1 MEQLPGAD
9 SIFLSME
16 TGDSHSH
23 VGGLTILDPSGC
35 PDFDYKR
42 FASFVAERIRLAP
55 RFGWKIR
62 EVPLGLDRPYWIE
75 DPDYDP
81 HRHIRRIAVPSPG
94 GIHEL
99 AELAGFLFGQ
109 PLEKGRPLWEIW
121 YIEGVEGGR
130 VALFMKAH
138 HCLMDGVSGAGLGEL
153 LCDLE
158 PNPETPLAAAHRPE
172 LKKPGE
178 PGELDMLLRGV
189 RNWLGTPGRIL
200 DYGRRSA
207 GRAVATLR
215 ALGEPEAPPLPFS
228 APKTIFNRNVGPK
241 RAFACVTLPLDEI
254 KAVRKHF
261 DVTVNDVLLAVTGS
275 AVRQYLIDRD
285 ELPEE
290 SLQVLVP
297 VSTRSEDDDRLGNR
311 VTNIAVSWASDV
323 DDPAERLR
331 RISRNA
337 KKAKE
342 LLGAGDTFFLNA
354 LGELLPPALA
364 GWMFRLGDADTTP
377 LIGNVVVSNVRGT
390 PIPLYTAGAR
400 IESMYPLSVLA
411 VGQGLNIT
419 VVSYMGRVDFGF
431 TVDPELVEDPWQ
443 LAEYVRSGLREL
455 QALTERKES
464 PNAGTLGGDVV
475 AGDGVA

>member
-354 LGELLPPALA
+354 LGELLPSGRRRHDAAHRQRRRLERAGHAHPALHGRRA
-364 GWMFRLGDADTTP
+364 HRVDVPAVGARRGPGPQHHGRELHGPRGLRLHGRSGAR
-377 LIGNVVVSNVRGT
+377 GGSVAARGVRAER
-390 PIPLYTAGAR
+390 PAGAPGADR
-400 IESMYPLSVLA
+400 AEGEPKRGYA
-411 VGQGLNIT
+411 RRRR
-419 VVSYMGRVDFGF
+419 GRG
-431 TVDPELVEDPWQ
+431 
-443 LAEYVRSGLREL
+443 
-455 QALTERKES
+455 
-464 PNAGTLGGDVV
+464 
-475 AGDGVA
+475 